1 VVSFDVLIIMLCWSW
16 QSRYEANVFA
26 GAQKLL
32 SQRKIHHILAEVKSA
47 SSLVK
52 RSLLHSIFKMG
63 GFTHV
68 YNWDEVVTPLSVPF
82 EQFGLQNATIVD
94 VTDIVSDLTS
104 YAPLRF
110 QDFWFCRE
118 PQNL

>member
-1 VVSFDVLIIMLCWSW
+1 M
-16 QSRYEANVFA
+16 FA

-32 SQRKIHHILAEVKSA
+32 SQHKIHHILAEVKSA
-47 SSLVK
+47 AMPVK
-52 RSLLHSIFKMG
+52 RSLLHSIFKTG

-68 YNWDEVVTPLSVPF
+68 YNWDEEISPLSVPF

-94 VTDIVSDLTS
+94 VTDIVRDPTS

-118 PQNL
+118 AQLPWL